1 MVNCLITESDIFKEG
16 NTTWSIVN
24 CQARRPLGARLLL
37 GDCLQPVLLSLETRN
52 QVANQPSRQDAN
64 QLSRQVANQPS
75 KLNSIPFRKHLLHC
89 HPRRNH
95 PSL

>member
-1 MVNCLITESDIFKEG
+1 M
-16 NTTWSIVN
+16 VN

-37 GDCLQPVLLSLETRN
+37 GDCLQPVLLSLETSK
-52 QVANQPSRQDAN
+52 QVANQPSKQVAD
-64 QLSRQVANQPS
+64 QPSKQVANQSS

-89 HPRRNH
+89 HPRRNQ